1 MMKGATD
8 EEPRTVFCTV
18 LPVRTVHSLDGSG
31 RAVMRDL
38 ARGKAPVTSGPC
50 NVPSG
55 RDGEP
60 LTLVAKWRANRYI
73 AT

>member
-18 LPVRTVHSLDGSG
+18 LPVRTIHSLDGSG

-38 ARGKAPVTSGPC
+38 ARGKTPVTSGPW
-50 NVPSG
+50 NFLTG
-55 RDGEP
+55 RDREP
-60 LTLVAKWRANRYI
+60 LTLVAKRRANRYI